1 MLFIKICL
9 LIKTDTK
16 PNKTEPTQN
25 RIDDMNNSDVT
36 LPSEATIRKPEPEP
50 ESTGIL
56 QPKPEPQP
64 DFPLL
69 LDVMYDGVHYIFK
82 STEEMVTHIAFLE
95 RKKKIIQRVRERHQ
109 NSQMVVDVE

>member
-1 MLFIKICL
+1 MFINQNRHKI
-9 LIKTDTK
+9 
-16 PNKTEPTQN
+16 ESTQN
-25 RIDDMNNSDVT
+25 RIDAMNNSDVT
-36 LPSEATIRKPEPEP
+36 LPSEATIREATIREATIREATIRKPEPEP
-50 ESTGIL
+50 ESI
-56 QPKPEPQP
+56 QP

-109 NSQMVVDVE
+109 NSQTVVDVE